1 MSDPAH
7 ALPCPALP
15 LPGGGALPYFI
26 LPPQSSTKKDLSSK
40 YLSITKSYFDIISVR
55 LED

>member
-1 MSDPAH
+1 M
-7 ALPCPALP
+7 PCPALP